1 MRGMISVT
9 ALMAAFVFSGT
20 AVESASAQNSGNV
33 LTGAAAFGSWGDA
46 KPGVTRLIKPSDL
59 PAPYATKSAS
69 NAPAPIAMP
78 AAGRF
83 NVLEGFS
90 VTEFASGMTQPRV
103 IRIAPN
109 GDVFVADSG
118 ADEIDV
124 FRMDEKGSV
133 ASKDV
138 FAAGLDQPYGI
149 AFYPKDDPQ
158 YVYVANTGSVVR
170 YPYKAG
176 DMKASGAAET
186 VVPVLPVGH
195 HWTRDLAFSPD
206 GKTLFVSVGSGSNV
220 GEGTME
226 GPPPPVFVAN
236 HALGASWA
244 EEANRAD
251 VLAFDPDGKNERVY
265 ATGLRNCSGM
275 TVQPATSDLWCVVN
289 ERDALGDNLPP
300 DYATHVQDGAF
311 YGWPWYYIGG
321 NEDPR
326 HKGERPDLA
335 DKVTVPD
342 VLFQAH
348 SAPLGIT
355 FYEGDAFPAEY
366 KGDAFVAMHGSW
378 NRDHRTGY
386 KVVRLM
392 FDASGKPT
400 GAYQDFMTGFVMDD
414 QSVWGR
420 PVDVAVAKDGSL
432 LVSEDTGGTIWRVTA
447 DKQAAES
454 VAPAPAAKAN

>member
-1 MRGMISVT
+1 MKQRWMISAT
-9 ALMAAFVFSGT
+9 AIAAAFAVSGAAHAADT
-20 AVESASAQNSGNV
+20 QSSAAKI
-33 LTGAAAFGSWGDA
+33 LKGAAAFGSWEDSN
-46 KPGVTRLIKPSDL
+46 PGTIRLITPSDL

-69 NAPAPIAMP
+69 NAPAPVAMP
-78 AAGRF
+78 
-83 NVLEGFS
+83 EGAKPKVPDGFT
-90 VTEFASGMTQPRV
+90 VTEFASGMQQPRV
-103 IRIAPN
+103 IEIAPN
-109 GDVFVADSG
+109 GDVFVVDSG
-118 ADEIDV
+118 AAEVDV
-124 FRMDEKGSV
+124 FRPGDNGTV
-133 ASKDV
+133 AQKDV

-170 YPYKAG
+170 YPYKSG

-186 VVPVLPVGH
+186 VIPTLPTGH

-206 GKTLFVSVGSGSNV
+206 GKTLYISVGSGSNV

-226 GPPPPVFVAN
+226 GPAPGPFIAN
-236 HALGASWA
+236 HPLGATWG
-244 EEANRAD
+244 EENNRAD
-251 VLAFDPDGKNERVY
+251 VLAFDPDGKNERIY

-275 TVQPATSDLWCVVN
+275 TVQPATGDLWCVVN

-300 DYATHVQDGAF
+300 DYATHVQEGAF

-335 DKVTVPD
+335 SKVTVPD

-348 SAPLGIT
+348 SAPLGIA
-355 FYEGDAFPAEY
+355 FYNAAAFPAEY

-386 KVVRLM
+386 KVVRLL
-392 FDASGKPT
+392 FDQSGKPT

-420 PVDVAVAKDGSL
+420 PVDVQVAKEGSL
-432 LVSEDTGGTIWRVTA
+432 LVSEDSSGTIWRVAA
-447 DKQAAES
+447 DKQAAS
-454 VAPAPAAKAN
+454 NAN

>member
-1 MRGMISVT
+1 MREMLSF
-9 ALMAAFVFSGT
+9 AAVIAACVLAGT
-20 AVESASAQNSGNV
+20 AAPAARAQSTDV
-33 LTGAAAFGSWGDA
+33 LTGAAAFGSWEDA
-46 KPGVTRLIKPSDL
+46 KPGVTRLIRPSDL
-59 PAPYATKSAS
+59 PAPYETKSAS
-69 NAPAPIAMP
+69 NAPAPVALP
-78 AAGRF
+78 EGGKP

-90 VTEFASGMTQPRV
+90 VAELASGMSQPRV
-103 IRIAPN
+103 IRVAPN

-118 ADEIDV
+118 SGEIDV
-124 FRMDEKGSV
+124 FRMGEDGSV
-133 ASKDV
+133 AKKGV
-138 FAAGLDQPYGI
+138 FATGLDQPYGI
-149 AFYPKDDPQ
+149 AFYPQDNPR

-170 YPYKAG
+170 YPYKSG
-176 DMKASGAAET
+176 DMQASAAAET
-186 VVPVLPVGH
+186 IVPVLPVGH

-220 GEGTME
+220 GEGTMQ

-236 HALGASWA
+236 HALGATWA

-251 VLAFDPDGKNERVY
+251 VLAFDPDGKNARVY

-275 TVQPATSDLWCVVN
+275 TVQPATGALWCVVN

-300 DYATHVQDGAF
+300 DYATRVQEGAF
-311 YGWPWYYIGG
+311 YGWPWYYIGS

-355 FYEGDAFPAEY
+355 FYDADAFPAEY

-386 KVVRLM
+386 KVVRLL
-392 FDASGKPT
+392 FDDSGKPT

-432 LVSEDTGGTIWRVTA
+432 LVSEDGSGTIWRVTA
-447 DKQAAES
+447 
-454 VAPAPAAKAN
+454 AKR

>member
-1 MRGMISVT
+1 MRHSMSIA
-9 ALMAAFVFSGT
+9 ALIAAIAYSGP
-20 AVESASAQNSGNV
+20 AAHAASAGANM
-33 LTGAAAFGSWGDA
+33 LTGAAAFGSWEDS
-46 KPGVTRLIKPSDL
+46 KPGVTRLIRPSDL

-69 NAPAPIAMP
+69 NAPAPTALP
-78 AAGRF
+78 QGGKP

-90 VTEFASGMTQPRV
+90 VSEFASGLSQPRV
-103 IRIAPN
+103 IEIAPN

-118 ADEIDV
+118 AGEIDV
-124 FRMDEKGSV
+124 FRMGADGSV
-133 ASKDV
+133 AKKDV
-138 FAAGLDQPYGI
+138 FATGFDQPYGI

-176 DMKASGAAET
+176 DMVASGKAET
-186 VVPVLPVGH
+186 IIPSLPVGH

-220 GEGTME
+220 GEGTMD
-226 GPPPPVFVAN
+226 GPPPAPFIAN
-236 HALGASWA
+236 HPLGAAWA
-244 EEANRAD
+244 EENNRAD
-251 VLAFDPDGKNERVY
+251 VLAFDPDGKNARIY

-275 TVQPATSDLWCVVN
+275 TIQPATGELWCVVN

-300 DYATHVQDGAF
+300 DYATHVQEGAF
-311 YGWPWYYIGG
+311 YGWPWYYTGG

-392 FDASGKPT
+392 FDESGKPT

-432 LVSEDTGGTIWRVTA
+432 LVSEDGSGTIWRVTA
-447 DKQAAES
+447 DKEAAAEEPLQA
-454 VAPAPAAKAN
+454 VPTAN